1 MGGEDLTSG
10 ALFSYVDMEARI
22 PAKHRLAG
30 AAATD
35 ERGPGRTRPSVF
47 GALRSNSDGRR
58 LRRSVCCGRRFCS
71 FSIRSARSAS
81 WSSGS
86 SLTFCFA
93 GSLGFPSTRPRVR
106 RLDLLQE
113 PRPLAHPGDCAE
125 VSGLAH
131 RLAGSEAAFERRAFL
146 GRRDFAQGVGVD
158 EEFSAQM
165 VRARRRPAAMARR
178 ISARRSGRTR
188 RTPRRRTRMRGCSA
202 RAKDR
207 KAVFAISATR

>member
-1 MGGEDLTSG
+1 MRRGIAGLCRCRVISV
-10 ALFSYVDMEARI
+10 ALWVGKLRGVDGRRGSNERGVVLVVDMEARI

-58 LRRSVCCGRRFCS
+58 LRRSVCCGRRFRS

-125 VSGLAH
+125 VLASLIALPEVK
-131 RLAGSEAAFERRAFL
+131 RLLSAEHFSVDGTLLRR
-146 GRRDFAQGVGVD
+146 GRR
-158 EEFSAQM
+158 
-165 VRARRRPAAMARR
+165 
-178 ISARRSGRTR
+178 
-188 RTPRRRTRMRGCSA
+188 
-202 RAKDR
+202 
-207 KAVFAISATR
+207 